1 MFSNYIKNEQKSPE
15 FVELLPEGSRSLF
28 FQGIEKNNIFK
39 RNQVFEYVRK

>member
-15 FVELLPEGSRSLF
+15 FAERMPEGGRSLF
-28 FQGIEKNNIFK
+28 FQRIEKTNIFK